1 MFVEELEYEK
11 KKKKDSIKKRIGDW
25 SLKKKKKRKEKG
37 KQGPGRSEVIK
48 RRRGG

>member
-25 SLKKKKKRKEKG
+25 SLKKKKKEKG

>member
-25 SLKKKKKRKEKG
+25 SLKKKKKGRRKENRDLVEAK
-37 KQGPGRSEVIK
+37 
-48 RRRGG
+48 

>member
-1 MFVEELEYEK
+1 MFVEELEYE
-11 KKKKDSIKKRIGDW
+11 KKKDSIKKRIGDW
-25 SLKKKKKRKEKG
+25 SLKKKKRKEKG